1 MKTSGKRFIPE
12 GNVPEWKRYFGFERT
27 EVCLFELLQLII
39 FTIEIML
46 REPKEGWNFKWACN
60 SWSNI

>member
-1 MKTSGKRFIPE
+1 MKTSGKSFIPE
-12 GNVPEWKRYFGFERT
+12 GNVPEWKRYFGLERT

-46 REPKEGWNFKWACN
+46 WEIWTV
-60 SWSNI
+60 